1 MKSMLQTTPLALAVC
16 GFLLEIKRR
25 RQQQYTWDTT
35 STTYHLLEYV
45 GREQLFSLH
54 FLDAPETRVTQAS
67 PLKIPPH
74 FPYPKQS
81 KIPPLQ
87 VGPKRWST
95 YHRHHHSEAELSQL
109 RKLGFSIPH
118 HPQHPPI
125 HPSGPRGFSCV
136 RLIPVP
142 HERAGPVKDAQSG
155 WFGPA
160 GLSLNLVVFRG
171 VSPCSHSRRP
181 YFQRWKV
188 DAS

>member
-1 MKSMLQTTPLALAVC
+1 MLQTTPLALAVC

-25 RQQQYTWDTT
+25 QKQQYTWDTT

-45 GREQLFSLH
+45 GREQPFSPH

-74 FPYPKQS
+74 LPYPKQS

-95 YHRHHHSEAELSQL
+95 LGIIAITTARRSSPSFA
-109 RKLGFSIPH
+109 KLGFSIPH

-142 HERAGPVKDAQSG
+142 HKRAGPVKDAQSG

-171 VSPCSHSRRP
+171 VGPCSHSRRP
-181 YFQRWKV
+181 YFQWWKV